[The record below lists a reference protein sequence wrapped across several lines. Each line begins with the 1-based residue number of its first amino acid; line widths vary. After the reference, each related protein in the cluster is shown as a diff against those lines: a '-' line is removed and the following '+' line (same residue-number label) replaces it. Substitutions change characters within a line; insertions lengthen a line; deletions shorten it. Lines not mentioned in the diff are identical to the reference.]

1 MFISWSV
8 FSCVRV
14 RCVCII
20 CILVS
25 SIREPC
31 ANWLVKCEI
40 CYSDVWRYM
49 MDRHYNECHEDL
61 QYPVLIS
68 EHEMHFMKKY
78 TFDLYI
84 LTIVLVLF
92 WNFYVPDIRKRYMF
106 LHFLYSILFLTGVV
120 AGWITC
126 ACLSVY
132 LCLSFA
138 YLISIHYVP
147 CVSVIWKRL
156 RVDGSGIHWKQ
167 CLE

>member
-14 RCVCII
+14 RYVYVCMYV

-31 ANWLVKCEI
+31 TNWLVKCEI

-61 QYPVLIS
+61 QCPVLIS
-68 EHEMHFMKKY
+68 EREMHFMKKY

-126 ACLSVY
+126 AC
-132 LCLSFA
+132 
-138 YLISIHYVP
+138 
-147 CVSVIWKRL
+147 VSVCMSVCHLLTWFQYTMCHVSL
-156 RVDGSGIHWKQ
+156 
-167 CLE
+167 